1 MNKCETLYIQ
11 GLYYLIAMSAENEK
25 GDEAETVKPKIRSET
40 DKEQEKEELETLD
53 MESTG
58 GGKEGGGG

>member
-1 MNKCETLYIQ
+1 
-11 GLYYLIAMSAENEK
+11 MSAENEK
-25 GDEAETVKPKIRSET
+25 ADETQKTVKPKMRSER

>member
-1 MNKCETLYIQ
+1 
-11 GLYYLIAMSAENEK
+11 MSAENEK
-25 GDEAETVKPKIRSET
+25 ADESQTVKPNIRSKA

>member
-1 MNKCETLYIQ
+1 
-11 GLYYLIAMSAENEK
+11 MSAENEK
-25 GDEAETVKPKIRSET
+25 ADESQTVKPYIISEA